1 MFDLKPDVLIN
12 AFIKAIGLNPEHT
25 RAQIAHLQQWVI
37 QGMQG
42 MNARVHA
49 MEDDRATMHAKLDR
63 ILILLGEQND
73 GRNEPEIAEFGSEL
87 YFDGSNERADNGI
100 NGSNERAVNG
110 INGSN
115 GSAGNPEHSDS
126 GK

>member
-12 AFIKAIGLNPEHT
+12 AFIKAIGLNPEQT
-25 RAQIAHLQQWVI
+25 RAQLAYLQNWVI
-37 QGMQG
+37 EGMKG
-42 MNARVHA
+42 MNARVHS

-73 GRNEPEIAEFGSEL
+73 GRNEPANAEFGSEL
-87 YFDGSNERADNGI
+87 YFDGDNGRI
-100 NGSNERAVNG
+100 GAANGVNGSHA
-110 INGSN
+110 S
-115 GSAGNPEHSDS
+115 SGNAEHSDS

>member
-1 MFDLKPDVLIN
+1 MFELKPDVLIN
-12 AFIKAIGLNPEHT
+12 AFIKAIGLNPEQT

-73 GRNEPEIAEFGSEL
+73 GRNEPAIAEFGSEL
-87 YFDGSNERADNGI
+87 YFDGSAERTGNDI
-100 NGSNERAVNG
+100 ER
-110 INGSN
+110 SN
-115 GSAGNPEHSDS
+115 GSAEHGGNSHGS
-126 GK
+126 

>member
-1 MFDLKPDVLIN
+1 MFEIKPDIVIN
-12 AFIKAIGLNPEHT
+12 AFIKAIGMNPEQT

-37 QGMQG
+37 QGIHG

-49 MEDDRATMHAKLDR
+49 MEDDRASMHAKLDR
-63 ILILLGEQND
+63 ILILLGDQND
-73 GRNEPEIAEFGSEL
+73 GRNEPAIAEFGSEL
-87 YFDGSNERADNGI
+87 YFDGSNERAV
-100 NGSNERAVNG
+100 EG